1 MKTFLIDLEN
11 VKNQGL
17 VGVEL
22 LAPEDRVFI
31 FYSESANSLSIPIIQ
46 AMNNSR
52 AQIEYVR
59 LQRSGR
65 NAMDFQIVAL
75 LGFLIG
81 SERKGLYCIV
91 SQDNG
96 YLAPVEFFM
105 DHAADQL
112 DVNVLLSS
120 SIQKGIRKWGSL
132 ALESAPALPEAPEVV
147 LVVEEAPEAAKET
160 GAEEEKSSIRS
171 KVRNIRRP
179 RRSKH
184 EDKEEVAQDSARP
197 AESEA
202 KKGKKTKNNPK
213 TDKAPAKEEIK
224 EEKTGAQ
231 EEAPQ
236 EELVEKRDVQKAAA
250 SEEKTVSAEDK
261 DTGKRRGRPRK
272 ETAEASKAK
281 TEKKREYKQ
290 VEVPQEFLER
300 VHGIVE
306 GHTSEE
312 QKKYDKVVAQAIL
325 STKAKNEFYQFFRRA
340 LGVQKGGDLYRAVRG
355 DYEKLKAAAAVN
367 RHEDGEAE

>member
-105 DHAADQL
+105 DHAVDQL

-120 SIQKGIRKWGSL
+120 SIQKGIRKWGTM
-132 ALESAPALPEAPEVV
+132 ALESAPVLPEEPEVV
-147 LVVEEAPEAAKET
+147 LVVEEPKEIAT
-160 GAEEEKSSIRS
+160 EEEKSTIRS

-179 RRSKH
+179 SRTKH
-184 EDKEEVAQDSARP
+184 EEKEESA
-197 AESEA
+197 SEA
-202 KKGKKTKNNPK
+202 PKTTGSETKAAKKTKPK
-213 TDKAPAKEEIK
+213 M
-224 EEKTGAQ
+224 EKTPVQ
-231 EEAPQ
+231 EE
-236 EELVEKRDVQKAAA
+236 VMTEKSA
-250 SEEKTVSAEDK
+250 EKTEVQDVADPEKKMEQAEGK
-261 DTGKRRGRPRK
+261 PAAKRRGRPRK
-272 ETAEASKAK
+272 ESDVSGQTKA
-281 TEKKREYKQ
+281 EKKREYKQ
-290 VEVPQEFLER
+290 VEVPQDFLER

-367 RHEDGEAE
+367 RHEEDVTE

>member
-22 LAPEDRVFI
+22 LSSEDRVFI

-120 SIQKGIRKWGSL
+120 SIQKGLRKWGPM
-132 ALESAPALPEAPEVV
+132 ALESAPILPEEPEVV
-147 LVVEEAPEAAKET
+147 LVVEEPKEV
-160 GAEEEKSSIRS
+160 AVEEEKSTIRS
-171 KVRNIRRP
+171 KVRNIRHP
-179 RRSKH
+179 RRAKH
-184 EDKEEVAQDSARP
+184 EDKEEMTPETVKP
-197 AESEA
+197 AETEP
-202 KKGKKTKNNPK
+202 KTAQKRQNNPK
-213 TDKAPAKEEIK
+213 MDKTAVQNRKEEALEEKIAAQEETPIEESAK
-224 EEKTGAQ
+224 KAMLKKETAVEEKTEPTEGKSTA
-231 EEAPQ
+231 
-236 EELVEKRDVQKAAA
+236 
-250 SEEKTVSAEDK
+250 
-261 DTGKRRGRPRK
+261 KRRGRPRK
-272 ETAEASKAK
+272 DAAAVSQAK

-290 VEVPQEFLER
+290 MEVPQEFLER

-306 GHTSEE
+306 GHMSEE

-367 RHEDGEAE
+367 RHEDDVTE

>member
-120 SIQKGIRKWGSL
+120 SIQKGIRKWGAA
-132 ALESAPALPEAPEVV
+132 ALESAPALPEEPEVV
-147 LVVEEAPEAAKET
+147 LVVEEPKEV
-160 GAEEEKSSIRS
+160 AVEEEKSTIRS

-179 RRSKH
+179 RRTKREEK
-184 EDKEEVAQDSARP
+184 EDAAPIAPKT
-197 AESEA
+197 AETETKAA
-202 KKGKKTKNNPK
+202 KKSKGAPKKSSAPEETVEKSDVQDVAEPEKKTEQTEGK
-213 TDKAPAKEEIK
+213 PA
-224 EEKTGAQ
+224 A
-231 EEAPQ
+231 
-236 EELVEKRDVQKAAA
+236 
-250 SEEKTVSAEDK
+250 
-261 DTGKRRGRPRK
+261 KRRGRPRK
-272 ETAEASKAK
+272 ESDASGQTKA
-281 TEKKREYKQ
+281 EKKREYKQ

-367 RHEDGEAE
+367 RHEEDVTE

>member
-96 YLAPVEFFM
+96 YLA
-105 DHAADQL
+105 
-112 DVNVLLSS
+112 
-120 SIQKGIRKWGSL
+120 
-132 ALESAPALPEAPEVV
+132 
-147 LVVEEAPEAAKET
+147 
-160 GAEEEKSSIRS
+160 
-171 KVRNIRRP
+171 
-179 RRSKH
+179 
-184 EDKEEVAQDSARP
+184 
-197 AESEA
+197 
-202 KKGKKTKNNPK
+202 KTCS
-213 TDKAPAKEEIK
+213 
-224 EEKTGAQ
+224 
-231 EEAPQ
+231 
-236 EELVEKRDVQKAAA
+236 KAAGQT
-250 SEEKTVSAEDK
+250 SQ
-261 DTGKRRGRPRK
+261 GIGRFG
-272 ETAEASKAK
+272 T
-281 TEKKREYKQ
+281 
-290 VEVPQEFLER
+290 
-300 VHGIVE
+300 
-306 GHTSEE
+306 
-312 QKKYDKVVAQAIL
+312 D
-325 STKAKNEFYQFFRRA
+325 
-340 LGVQKGGDLYRAVRG
+340 
-355 DYEKLKAAAAVN
+355 
-367 RHEDGEAE
+367 

>member
-22 LAPEDRVFI
+22 LSSEDRVFI

-120 SIQKGIRKWGSL
+120 SIQKGLRKWGPM
-132 ALESAPALPEAPEVV
+132 ALESAPILPEEPEVV
-147 LVVEEAPEAAKET
+147 LVVEEPKEV
-160 GAEEEKSSIRS
+160 AVEEEKSTIRS
-171 KVRNIRRP
+171 KVRNIRHP
-179 RRSKH
+179 RRAKH
-184 EDKEEVAQDSARP
+184 EDKEEMTPETVKP
-197 AESEA
+197 AETEP
-202 KKGKKTKNNPK
+202 KTAQKRQNNPK
-213 TDKAPAKEEIK
+213 MDKAAVQNRKEEAL
-224 EEKTGAQ
+224 EEKTAAQ
-231 EEAPQ
+231 EETPI
-236 EELVEKRDVQKAAA
+236 EEPAKKAMLKKETAV
-250 SEEKTVSAEDK
+250 EEKTEPTEGKSTA
-261 DTGKRRGRPRK
+261 KRRGRPRK
-272 ETAEASKAK
+272 
-281 TEKKREYKQ
+281 
-290 VEVPQEFLER
+290 
-300 VHGIVE
+300 
-306 GHTSEE
+306 
-312 QKKYDKVVAQAIL
+312 D
-325 STKAKNEFYQFFRRA
+325 
-340 LGVQKGGDLYRAVRG
+340 
-355 DYEKLKAAAAVN
+355 AAAVSYTHLDN
-367 RHEDGEAE
+367 KGQFAESCCIFCGKPLY

>member
-112 DVNVLLSS
+112 DVNVLLAS
-120 SIQKGIRKWGSL
+120 SIQKGIRKWGPVAL
-132 ALESAPALPEAPEVV
+132 AAPALTETPEVV
-147 LVVEEAPEAAKET
+147 LVAEEHKET
-160 GAEEEKSSIRS
+160 QPEAEEEKEKSTLRN

-179 RRSKH
+179 KRAKR
-184 EDKEEVAQDSARP
+184 EEKEETAPETESKAGRKPKTQPKQEEGEKP
-197 AESEA
+197 AEKIEEKPESQVVEEPVA
-202 KKGKKTKNNPK
+202 EPA
-213 TDKAPAKEEIK
+213 APAAEPV
-224 EEKTGAQ
+224 KTT
-231 EEAPQ
+231 ET
-236 EELVEKRDVQKAAA
+236 KTA
-250 SEEKTVSAEDK
+250 S
-261 DTGKRRGRPRK
+261 KRRGRPRK
-272 ETAEASKAK
+272 DASASQPKQ
-281 TEKKREYKQ
+281 EKKKEYKQ

-306 GHTSEE
+306 GHLDEE

-325 STKAKNEFYQFFRRA
+325 STKAKNEFYQFFRRT

-367 RHEDGEAE
+367 RQEDGAAE

>member
-105 DHAADQL
+105 DHAVDQL

-120 SIQKGIRKWGSL
+120 SIQKGIRKWGTM
-132 ALESAPALPEAPEVV
+132 ALESAPVLPEEPEVV
-147 LVVEEAPEAAKET
+147 LVVEEPKEIAT
-160 GAEEEKSSIRS
+160 EEEKSTIRS

-179 RRSKH
+179 RRAKH
-184 EDKEEVAQDSARP
+184 EDKEEAASETAKP
-197 AESEA
+197 AEIEPKTA
-202 KKGKKTKNNPK
+202 KKTRNNSK
-213 TDKAPAKEEIK
+213 ADKAPVQEKKEEVP
-224 EEKTGAQ
+224 EEKTVVQ
-231 EEAPQ
+231 EEAPI
-236 EELVEKRDVQKAAA
+236 EEPAEKAMPKKEAV
-250 SEEKTVSAEDK
+250 SEEKKEPAEGK
-261 DTGKRRGRPRK
+261 HAAKRRGRPRK
-272 ETAEASKAK
+272 ESDVSGQTKA
-281 TEKKREYKQ
+281 EKKREYKQ
-290 VEVPQEFLER
+290 VEVPQDFLER

-367 RHEDGEAE
+367 RHEEDVTE

>member
-105 DHAADQL
+105 DHAVDQL

-120 SIQKGIRKWGSL
+120 SIQKGIRKWGTM
-132 ALESAPALPEAPEVV
+132 ALESAPVLPEEPEVV
-147 LVVEEAPEAAKET
+147 LVVEEPKEIAT
-160 GAEEEKSSIRS
+160 EEEKSTIRS

-179 RRSKH
+179 RRAKH
-184 EDKEEVAQDSARP
+184 EDKEEAA
-197 AESEA
+197 SETA
-202 KKGKKTKNNPK
+202 KTTGSETKAAKKTKPK
-213 TDKAPAKEEIK
+213 M
-224 EEKTGAQ
+224 EKTPVQ
-231 EEAPQ
+231 EE
-236 EELVEKRDVQKAAA
+236 VMTEKSA
-250 SEEKTVSAEDK
+250 EKTEVQDVADPEKKMEQAEGK
-261 DTGKRRGRPRK
+261 PAAKRRGRPRK
-272 ETAEASKAK
+272 ESDVSGQTKA
-281 TEKKREYKQ
+281 EKKREYKQ
-290 VEVPQEFLER
+290 VEVPQDFLER

-367 RHEDGEAE
+367 RHEEDVTE

>member
-105 DHAADQL
+105 DHAVDQL

-120 SIQKGIRKWGSL
+120 SIQKGIRKWGTM
-132 ALESAPALPEAPEVV
+132 ALESAPVLPEEPEVV
-147 LVVEEAPEAAKET
+147 LVVEEPKEIAT
-160 GAEEEKSSIRS
+160 EEEKSTIRS

-179 RRSKH
+179 RRTKH
-184 EDKEEVAQDSARP
+184 EEKEESA
-197 AESEA
+197 SEA
-202 KKGKKTKNNPK
+202 PKTTGSETKAAKKTKPK
-213 TDKAPAKEEIK
+213 M
-224 EEKTGAQ
+224 EKTPVQ
-231 EEAPQ
+231 EE
-236 EELVEKRDVQKAAA
+236 VMTEKSA
-250 SEEKTVSAEDK
+250 EKTEAQDVADPEKKMEQAEGK
-261 DTGKRRGRPRK
+261 PAAKRRGRPRK
-272 ETAEASKAK
+272 ESDVSGQTKA
-281 TEKKREYKQ
+281 EKKREYKQ
-290 VEVPQEFLER
+290 VEVPQDFLER

-367 RHEDGEAE
+367 RHEEDVTE